1 MAHWEHSPPRSEND
15 AMTLKLT
22 EHEYAAAFA
31 VICESSRHHEL
42 IRDIVSRHVSPGL
55 PPHAS
60 LLDIGAGNGVVA
72 RALAPMFSH
81 VTLLEPNPQQ
91 LGPDPTQGLPAG
103 SRVMRGSL
111 MEAEGL
117 GQHDLVLCSHVLYHV
132 ERSAWPD
139 FVMKLLAHTR
149 PGGYTLIALMAPRG
163 QNHELHCEF
172 NPEYSHSGHLA
183 ETLVRLGTELAVYP
197 RRNAFR
203 TTSAAAM
210 LSLCR
215 FFALVDCYTETQ
227 LASFG
232 PTEQAVI
239 QARIAAQ
246 ADRCRTSDCY
256 RLEQAEDHV
265 LIRRG

>member
-1 MAHWEHSPPRSEND
+1 
-15 AMTLKLT
+15 MTLKVT

-42 IRDIVSRHVSPGL
+42 VRDIVSRHVSPGL
-55 PPHAS
+55 PARAS
-60 LLDIGAGNGVVA
+60 LLDVGAGNGVVA

-81 VTLLEPNPQQ
+81 ATLLEPNPQQ

-103 SRVMRGSL
+103 SRAISGSL
-111 MEAEGL
+111 METEGL
-117 GQHDLVLCSHVLYHV
+117 GEHELVLCSHVLYHV
-132 ERSAWPD
+132 ERPAWPD
-139 FVMKLLAHTR
+139 FVTKLLAHTR
-149 PGGYTLIALMAPRG
+149 PGGYALIALMAPRG
-163 QNHELHCEF
+163 QNHALHCEF
-172 NPEYSHSGHLA
+172 NPEYSHSGHVA
-183 ETLVRLGTELAVYP
+183 ETLVRLGAEFTVYP
-197 RRNAFR
+197 RLNAFH

-215 FFALVDCYTETQ
+215 FFALVDCYTEKQ

-232 PTEQAVI
+232 PAEQATI

-246 ADRCRTSDCY
+246 AERCRTSDGH
-256 RLEQAEDHV
+256 RLEQAEDYV